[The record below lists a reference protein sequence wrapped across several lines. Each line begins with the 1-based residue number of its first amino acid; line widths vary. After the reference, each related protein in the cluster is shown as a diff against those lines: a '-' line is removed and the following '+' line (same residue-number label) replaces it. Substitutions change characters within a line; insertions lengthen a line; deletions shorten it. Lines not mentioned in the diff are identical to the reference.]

1 MPISPCTKHL
11 NHASTCKNDAHL
23 QHAPVSSSASDVS
36 LLNMKDLDAVLR
48 FINGGDEDSE
58 ANKKSSKAA
67 KRARQKQRKV
77 RHVATSCSSF

>member
-1 MPISPCTKHL
+1 MPPCTKHL
-11 NHASTCKNDAHL
+11 NHANTCKNEAHL
-23 QHAPVSSSASDVS
+23 QHLPVSSSSSDVE

-48 FINGGDEDSE
+48 FINGGDEDAE

-77 RHVATSCSSF
+77 RHVATSF